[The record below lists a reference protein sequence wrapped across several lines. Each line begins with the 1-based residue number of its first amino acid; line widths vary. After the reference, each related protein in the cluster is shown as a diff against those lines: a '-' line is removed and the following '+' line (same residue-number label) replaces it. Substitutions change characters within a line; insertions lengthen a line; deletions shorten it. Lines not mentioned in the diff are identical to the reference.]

1 MRKPPQHSAEDALH
15 CAVWPRINNEAIE
28 QWGRGLVRGGQMR
41 EDDAMY
47 VTYRT
52 FSTRTDALKHAH
64 TQTHFSI
71 DQIAPPQR

>member
-15 CAVWPRINNEAIE
+15 CAVWSRINNEAIE
-28 QWGRGLVRGGQMR
+28 RWGSVRGGQMR